1 MRGRYSKS
9 GKNYEHSR
17 AATGAQ
23 ARQDKLKVDLGSDYI
38 DDDLICCRSNGLPIK
53 PKCFSSDVRD
63 TIRKAGLSLRFHD
76 LRHSHATH
84 LSMQGTSFKVIQERL
99 GHTSL
104 SATMNTYIHAAPN
117 MQREAFEQ
125 LDQSLRARLPENDV
139 QRTEELE

>member
-1 MRGRYSKS
+1 MWARIILNSMNPSQRMRGRKEM
-9 GKNYEHSR
+9 GCEI
-17 AATGAQ
+17 AF
-23 ARQDKLKVDLGSDYI
+23 LC
-38 DDDLICCRSNGLPIK
+38 DLICCRSNGLPIK

-84 LSMQGTSFKVIQERL
+84 LSMQGTSLKVIQERL

-104 SATMNTYIHAAPN
+104 STTMNTYLHAAPN
-117 MQREAFEQ
+117 VQREASEQ
-125 LDQSLRARLPENDV
+125 LNQSLRARLPGNNV